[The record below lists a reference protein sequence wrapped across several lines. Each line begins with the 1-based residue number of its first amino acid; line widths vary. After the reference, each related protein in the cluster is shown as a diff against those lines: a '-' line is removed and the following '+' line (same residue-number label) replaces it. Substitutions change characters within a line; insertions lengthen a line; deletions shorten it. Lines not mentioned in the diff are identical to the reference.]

1 MERNFTL
8 SEDIN
13 GPLLAAGL
21 AIQMTGAL
29 IANTVIFIT
38 TLSQSKSLKLPST
51 VLFTSLI
58 IIHFV
63 MAVFYMPFWL
73 ITAATGEWIFG
84 RTAEQKEGTCKFVG
98 FILWYSIL
106 VISMTLAAISVD
118 RFLFIVKPQ
127 FYKQFM
133 RPKVAMTLVV
143 IIWLVAASLNSTP
156 FFGYGNFVFT
166 SYGSCGPR
174 FEGET
179 VFIVLMLL
187 VFSTVICI
195 IIVTSVWTYCFTR
208 KFIQEHAQL
217 ADSSVYVSKKRKLIG
232 IFGVML
238 IAYVVCFAPG
248 FILAFISQLYDLKSL
263 SYAVALSFFMTATI
277 IIPIIQSYFR
287 PDIKKALIKMY
298 HKIHNHRNTDRSTK
312 PGATVATT
320 A

>member
-38 TLSQSKSLKLPST
+38 TLLQSKSLKLPST

-133 RPKVAMTLVV
+133 RPKVAVTLVV
-143 IIWLVAASLNSTP
+143 ISLASS
-156 FFGYGNFVFT
+156 
-166 SYGSCGPR
+166 
-174 FEGET
+174 
-179 VFIVLMLL
+179 
-187 VFSTVICI
+187 CI
-195 IIVTSVWTYCFTR
+195 IKQYTILLDMGILYSHLMDLVS
-208 KFIQEHAQL
+208 I
-217 ADSSVYVSKKRKLIG
+217 SSTLTMYMAS
-232 IFGVML
+232 
-238 IAYVVCFAPG
+238 
-248 FILAFISQLYDLKSL
+248 ILNQS
-263 SYAVALSFFMTATI
+263 TI
-277 IIPIIQSYFR
+277 
-287 PDIKKALIKMY
+287 
-298 HKIHNHRNTDRSTK
+298 
-312 PGATVATT
+312 
-320 A
+320 